1 MLGLLRGDMRRIFPS
16 TIVVLLAAA
25 AGFVFAAFSTH
36 DFINHLDR
44 QVHSLHC
51 SFVPGLAAADA
62 SGSSGCHVT
71 MMSPYSS
78 FLRSMIWGG
87 VPVSLPAMAV
97 FAFLFF
103 WALKLWLAGQQ
114 RDSGRTGFLFL
125 ATLLPFA
132 TSIVMG
138 IISFATLGAACKLC
152 IGIYASSLLAT
163 VGAWLL
169 WKGAAGSPADARMA
183 SVSGGAVYGD
193 EPAFPGD
200 HDATRPFERER
211 FSDFSAAQGFF
222 SFLLG
227 VVFVGVAVAAYLA
240 VLPDYSA
247 YSAGCGEL
255 AKGEDTYDV
264 MVPLGPQLGVETIEV
279 VDPLCPACSA
289 FERRLAS
296 SGLQERLSRKA
307 LLFPLDST
315 CNWMVSEAVH
325 PGACTISEAVMCADE
340 QADTVL
346 AWAFEHQAEIR
357 ELSANNPKAAERAVL
372 AAFPRLKRCLGSAK
386 VKAKLNK
393 SLRWVVNN
401 HLPVLTPQLYVG
413 GRKLC
418 DEDIDLGLSYTLSR
432 MLDKQK
438 GAL

>member
-1 MLGLLRGDMRRIFPS
+1 M
-16 TIVVLLAAA
+16 LLAAA

-51 SFVPGLAAADA
+51 SFIPGLAAADA
-62 SGSSGCHVT
+62 TGSSGCHVT

-78 FLRSMIWGG
+78 FLRSTVWGG

-103 WALKLWLAGQQ
+103 WALKLWFGGQQ
-114 RDSGRTGFLFL
+114 RDQGRTGFLFL
-125 ATLLPFA
+125 ATLLPFL
-132 TSIVMG
+132 TSVVMG

-152 IGIYASSLLAT
+152 IGIYASSIVCT
-163 VGAWLL
+163 VAAWLL
-169 WKGAAGSPADARMA
+169 WKGAAGSPADGRMA
-183 SVSGGAVYGD
+183 AVSHETELGND
-193 EPAFPGD
+193 PPFPGSEP
-200 HDATRPFERER
+200 TRPFVRSVP
-211 FSDFSAAQGFF
+211 SDFSFGQSFF

-227 VVFVGVAVAAYLA
+227 VAFVGVAVAAYLA
-240 VLPDYSA
+240 ALPDYSQ
-247 YSAGCGEL
+247 YTQGCGEL
-255 AKGEDTYDV
+255 SKGEDIYDV
-264 MVPLGPQLGVETIEV
+264 MVPLGSQLGVETIEV

-289 FERRLAS
+289 FEQRLEA
-296 SGLQERLSRKA
+296 SGLSEKLSRKA

-315 CNWMVSEAVH
+315 CNWMVGEAVH
-325 PGACTISEAVMCADE
+325 PGACIISEAVMCADE

-346 AWAFEHQAEIR
+346 AWAFEHQSEIR

-372 AAFPRLKRCLGSAK
+372 AAFPRLKRCIGSPK

-413 GRKLC
+413 GKKLC

-432 MLDKQK
+432 MLDKQQK
-438 GAL
+438 GAF